1 MVGVLSRLF
10 DGPRARV
17 ASSLVLTTTLL
28 VAVGCDDP
36 CASSDEPTLELGT
49 IEGASTFEPTTAGD
63 EVGLDFAPQGGQGVF
78 MAIRAIGLEAH
89 PNLAIFAKQVE
100 LNVRMMLV
108 AEDGTIDVL
117 GDFPTSATIR
127 CVDGEGGIVSQAA
140 FGLDAERFGF
150 GVNPD
155 DPNDPI
161 TALDGQTI
169 TLEAEVKD
177 VNGRGGT
184 VSADVVLRTSDQ
196 P

>member
-1 MVGVLSRLF
+1 MVGVLSRLI

-17 ASSLVLTTTLL
+17 ASSLVLTTTML

-63 EVGLDFAPQGGQGVF
+63 EVGLSFAPQGGQGVF

-127 CVDGEGGIVSQAA
+127 CVEGEGGIVSQAA

-155 DPNDPI
+155 DPNDPLA
-161 TALDGQTI
+161 ALDGQTI

>member
-1 MVGVLSRLF
+1 MVGALSRLI

-17 ASSLVLTTTLL
+17 ASSLVLTATML

-49 IEGASTFEPTTAGD
+49 IEGASTFEPATAGK
-63 EVGLDFAPQGGQGVF
+63 EVQLDFAPQGGQGVF
-78 MAIRAIGLEAH
+78 MAIRTVGLEAH
-89 PNLAIFAKQVE
+89 PNFAIFAKQVE

-108 AEDGTIDVL
+108 AEDGSIDVL
-117 GDFPTSATIR
+117 GDFPTSATIS
-127 CVDGEGGIVSQAA
+127 CVEGEGGIVSQAA

-150 GVNPD
+150 SANPD
-155 DPNDPI
+155 DPNDPLA
-161 TALDGQTI
+161 ALDGQTI

>member
-1 MVGVLSRLF
+1 VVGVLSRLI

-17 ASSLVLTTTLL
+17 ASSLVLTTTML

-63 EVGLDFAPQGGQGVF
+63 EVGLGFAPQGGQGVF

-127 CVDGEGGIVSQAA
+127 CVEGEGGIVSQAA

-155 DPNDPI
+155 DPNDPLA
-161 TALDGQTI
+161 ALDGQTI

>member
-1 MVGVLSRLF
+1 MVGVLSRLI

-17 ASSLVLTTTLL
+17 ASSLVLTTTML

-63 EVGLDFAPQGGQGVF
+63 EVGLGFAPQGGQGVF

-127 CVDGEGGIVSQAA
+127 CVEGEGGIVSQAA

-155 DPNDPI
+155 DPNDPLA
-161 TALDGQTI
+161 ALDGQTI